1 MNYPVWQL
9 DIFGG
14 GFLIAVV
21 AVVHVFVS
29 HFAVGGGLF
38 LVLVEMKGLRENNR
52 AIIDYTK
59 KHTKFFLLLT
69 MVFGGMTGVG
79 IWFTIALLNPAA
91 TSSLIHT
98 FVFAWA
104 IEWVFFFLEVL
115 SLLLYYYTF
124 NKISSRNHLFL
135 GWLYFI
141 FAWLS
146 LFIINGVIDFMLT
159 PGTWL
164 ENRDFWAG
172 FFNPTFWP
180 ALFFRTFMA
189 LLIAGLFGF
198 LTSVKIKD
206 EELRHT
212 MVRYCGIWLLVPL
225 LLLLGSAW
233 WYKEALPPEQQQAI
247 FTMMPELKRYLAGF
261 VYASP
266 LLILGGLVM
275 AFFRPQAVRK
285 PVGWFLL
292 IIGFIYMGCFEFIRE
307 GGRRPYIIYD
317 YMYSNTILKKDL
329 AKYQENGVLK
339 TARWLKNREVTPE
352 NRVAAGRELYNLL
365 CLHCHSIGGPLNNIV
380 PRIEPYTPEG
390 MKGFVLSMGV
400 ANPYMPPFP
409 GNEEDASVLADFL
422 ATTLSSNGAVKEHQY
437 RGEEVQTAS
446 FNPEESEYILLASTT
461 LGMALSSN
469 PQVSG
474 IDFSFAPPTIRAQLF
489 RRGETPE
496 LISEEAELSYVY
508 KEAEGEKRGDLSFS
522 DDYFQTA
529 LETIPRSSGTFKPY
543 VIATLTARI
552 DGEPVA
558 ETKVKIGVS
567 TEAGCRNCHSG
578 DWQQDD
584 VYGMSRQTAAN
595 ILEMHDKHSKTD
607 LSVIFQT
614 GGTIVCSFCHG
625 DSARGTTGGAGVLN
639 LSAAIHG
646 FHSAHLNKLEDGS
659 SCNLC
664 HTSADRGATRSF
676 DGIHKSLELDC
687 SNCHGSIVDHAVSL
701 LKSELAAGKKRADVL
716 LKRVAGLGSVAQNEI
731 KPRKPWV
738 MEPDCLN
745 CHEDFEAPDS
755 DDGFNRWTEDEK
767 SLFHNRTGE
776 EEVILCISCHGP
788 PHSLYPAAHAYGL
801 EKGGL
806 QPLQYQKSLY
816 PIAADRGCAVCHT
829 VEMDEELHHTGSL
842 ADFRNRVDDD

>member
-38 LVLVEMKGLRENNR
+38 LVLVEMKGLREKNR

-198 LTSVKIKD
+198 LTSVRIRE

-225 LLLLGSAW
+225 FLLLGSAW
-233 WYKEALPPEQQQAI
+233 WYKEALPPAQQQAI
-247 FTMMPELKRYLAGF
+247 FVMMPELKRYLAGF
-261 VYASP
+261 MYSSP
-266 LLILGGLVM
+266 LLILGGLAM

-285 PVGWFLL
+285 PIGWILL

-329 AKYQENGVLK
+329 AKYQQNGVLK
-339 TARWLKNREVTPE
+339 TARWVKNREVIPE
-352 NRVAAGRELYNLL
+352 NRAAAGRELFNLL
-365 CLHCHSIGGPLNNIV
+365 CLHCHSIGGPLNNII

-390 MKGFVLSMGV
+390 MKGFLLSMGV

-409 GNEEDASVLADFL
+409 GNDEDASVLADFL
-422 ATTLSSNGAVKEHQY
+422 TTTLTSSGAVKEHQY
-437 RGEEVQTAS
+437 QGEVVQAAS
-446 FNPEESEYILLASTT
+446 FDPEGSEFILLASTT

-469 PQVSG
+469 PEVSG

-496 LISEEAELSYVY
+496 LIGEEAELSYVF
-508 KEAEGEKRGDLSFS
+508 EGAEGENRGDLALSEG
-522 DDYFQTA
+522 YFQA
-529 LETIPRSSGTFKPY
+529 LLDIIPRAAGEFKPY
-543 VIATLTARI
+543 VIATLTAQI
-552 DGEPVA
+552 DGETVA
-558 ETKVKIGVS
+558 ETRVKIGVS
-567 TEAGCRNCHSG
+567 AETGCHNCHG
-578 DWQQDD
+578 GGLEQDGN
-584 VYGMSRQTAAN
+584 YGLSRQTAAN

-607 LSVIFQT
+607 LLVGFQAGKT
-614 GGTIVCSFCHG
+614 VVCSSCHG
-625 DSARGTTGGAGVLN
+625 DSVRGSSGDPGVLN

-646 FHSAHLNKLEDGS
+646 FHSAHLHKLEDGS
-659 SCNLC
+659 SCILC
-664 HTSADRGATRSF
+664 HTSADEGATRSF
-676 DGIHKSLELDC
+676 DGIHKSIELDC
-687 SNCHGSIVDHAVSL
+687 SNCHGNIVDHAVSL
-701 LKSELAAGKKRADVL
+701 LKSESAAGKKKAAVL
-716 LKRVAGLGSVAQNEI
+716 LKHVEGLGSVAQSEI
-731 KPRKPWV
+731 SPRKPWV

-745 CHEDFEAPDS
+745 CHEEFEAPDS
-755 DDGFNRWTEDEK
+755 DDGFNRWTEDEN

-776 EEVILCISCHGP
+776 EEIILCISCHGP
-788 PHSLYPAAHAYGL
+788 PHSLYPAIHAYGL

-806 QPLQYQKSLY
+806 QPMQYQKSLY
-816 PIAADRGCAVCHT
+816 PIAADHGCAVCHT
-829 VEMDEELHHTGSL
+829 VEMDEELHHPGSL
-842 ADFRNRVDDD
+842 AEFRNRVEDE